1 MVVSIGA
8 MCMVM
13 VVSRPMGGMC
23 MVVSIGAMCMVDG
36 GEQTYGGHVHDAEGY
51 AELREG
57 GVASRR
63 L

>member
-23 MVVSIGAMCMVDG
+23 TTPRGTRSCGK
-36 GEQTYGGHVHDAEGY
+36 
-51 AELREG
+51 AELRAG
-57 GVASRR
+57 GCNGILMIRSPRGAQATST
-63 L
+63 

>member
-1 MVVSIGA
+1 
-8 MCMVM
+8 
-13 VVSRPMGGMC
+13 MGGMC